1 MAFYLT
7 ADKVFLFAVA
17 TVVALDLIPRP
28 LLNPRWLTGLRGVTV
43 ITLLVLSA
51 SAMSAGGF
59 SPFIYFQF

>member
-1 MAFYLT
+1 
-7 ADKVFLFAVA
+7 
-17 TVVALDLIPRP
+17 VVALDLIPRP